1 MSASKIEIWKKVL
14 FPLPIGFLSYEKK
27 FLNLWRNEGV
37 VAVWVLLFSST
48 AFFWKWLNLPLSGG
62 RGWAGGLIV
71 KQENWRRTLV
81 SRSSYLQIEEGI
93 SPFFGSIFNRMDDH
107 FVKKEK
113 RRNMVEVCIAGWQC
127 YQGFGDGSW
136 NKSPFLGQFCQIFSF
151 FIPT

>member
-1 MSASKIEIWKKVL
+1 MSASKIEIWKKFF
-14 FPLPIGFLSYEKK
+14 FPCLLGFYHTKK
-27 FLNLWRNEGV
+27 SFSICEEMRGWWQ
-37 VAVWVLLFSST
+37 WVLLFSST

-62 RGWAGGLIV
+62 RGRAGGLIV

-81 SRSSYLQIEEGI
+81 SRSSYLQIGEGI

-113 RRNMVEVCIAGWQC
+113 RRNMVEVCIGWQC

-151 FIPT
+151 FIPP